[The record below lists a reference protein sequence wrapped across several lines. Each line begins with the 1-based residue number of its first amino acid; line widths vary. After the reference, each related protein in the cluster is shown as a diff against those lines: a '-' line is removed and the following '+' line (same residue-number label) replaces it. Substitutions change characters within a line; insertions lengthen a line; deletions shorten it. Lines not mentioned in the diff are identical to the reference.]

1 MDEETLRRT
10 AYRIWEEQG
19 RPHGQD
25 FEHWLQAQREQDD
38 NADANDG
45 LPGSVATSVTP
56 PGMGRVSQEGELAS
70 DLPVEST
77 GAPDRT

>member
-1 MDEETLRRT
+1 MDEETLRKT

-38 NADANDG
+38 NADENDG

-56 PGMGRVSQEGELAS
+56 PGMGQVSEEGNVAS
-70 DLPVEST
+70 DVPVEST
-77 GAPDRT
+77 DAPDRT